1 MKVEVSKI
9 MTKKRDINNRGRS
22 TMAKLI
28 EFASA
33 ELDRVGLANF
43 DIDTVLRKSKVSKGS
58 LYHHF
63 GSKNGLL
70 IAVETTQWVQYL
82 ESQNHFLR
90 KLVENCKSA
99 AELLDLMTRVI
110 EISGQKDNREFRK
123 KRLRAMV
130 FAQHDKELKALIKTK
145 QIEASAFL
153 AETFQIA
160 QSRGWIK
167 PNLNLLATAYW
178 FQGVFIG
185 HVMLDIT
192 DIDSLDDEWN
202 NVAVASL
209 KSFLVNDA
217 D

>member
-1 MKVEVSKI
+1 MPTPRETSH
-9 MTKKRDINNRGRS
+9 RGRA
-22 TMAKLI
+22 TMARLI

-43 DIDTVLRKSKVSKGS
+43 DIDSVLRKSKVSKGS

-70 IAVETTQWVQYL
+70 IAVETAQWVQYL
-82 ESQNHFLR
+82 ESQNQFLR

-99 AELLDLMTRVI
+99 AELFELMTRVI

-130 FAQHDKELKALIKTK
+130 FAQHNKELASLIKTK
-145 QIEASAFL
+145 QIEASDFL

-178 FQGVFIG
+178 FQGVFVG

-202 NVAVASL
+202 KVAVESL
-209 KSFLVNDA
+209 RSFFVNDA